1 MSPEPMEVAMHSKAG
16 DSVGRRLLR
25 GLGATALSPIVTV
38 FIQFVTVPVLL
49 HVWGATKYGEWL
61 LLSAIPSY
69 LTLSDLG
76 FGDASGSDMS
86 VRVAQNDREGALETF
101 QSSWILVTCVSFVA
115 LLLASLVI
123 WWMPW
128 QGWLRLP
135 SLSSREAAKIILVLG
150 AYVGVSQQY
159 GVVESGYRS
168 DGHFATG
175 TFWILIQR
183 LTETIA
189 ATAVAIL
196 GGSLLAVASTYF
208 VARCLGTIAYAILLC
223 HLSPWIQFGI
233 RHASMKTI
241 KCLVAPAAGF
251 IAFPLGYAL
260 SLQGLTIVIG
270 ATLGPVAVVSFS
282 TLRTLSRLILQ
293 LTTVVKNALW
303 PELSR
308 AFGEG
313 NVSLARKLNRIAW
326 QAALGISVLG
336 GMCLWVVG
344 AYLYRFWLR
353 HDINFDATCFHVLLI
368 VVVVNSLWDIGVVIP
383 MSVNGHFRVA
393 LLYSAA
399 ALVSL
404 GLARMLLPGLGIVG
418 AAIAL
423 MVMDGVMTIY
433 ALQTA
438 LQHTKDTLKNFV
450 TSLLTV
456 PSLRR
461 ALQIAPNI

>member
-1 MSPEPMEVAMHSKAG
+1 MHSKAG

-38 FIQFVTVPVLL
+38 FIQLVTVPLLL
-49 HVWGATKYGEWL
+49 HVWGGTKYGEWL

-69 LTLSDLG
+69 LTFSDLG

-128 QGWLRLP
+128 QGWLRLS
-135 SLSSREAAKIILVLG
+135 SLSSREAAKIILVFG

-183 LTETIA
+183 LTETVA

-208 VARCLGTIAYAILLC
+208 VARCLGTIAYATLLC

-233 RHASMKTI
+233 RHANMKTI
-241 KCLVAPAAGF
+241 ECLVAPAAGF
-251 IAFPLGYAL
+251 MAFPLGYAL

-313 NVSLARKLNRIAW
+313 NVSLARKLNRVAW
-326 QAALGISVLG
+326 QAALGISALG

-344 AYLYRFWLR
+344 AYIYRLWLR

-383 MSVNGHFRVA
+383 MSFNGHFRVA

-399 ALVSL
+399 ALFSL

-438 LQHTKDTLKNFV
+438 LQYTKDTLKNFV

-461 ALQIAPNI
+461 ALQIAPSI